1 MTPYTK
7 FIEQVLTAEP
17 IDVFAWPTFLPVP
30 IARQYSQLWTR
41 QRTER
46 IIDLAQARKIAIEM
60 KTAGQT

>member
-1 MTPYTK
+1 
-7 FIEQVLTAEP
+7 VLTAEP

-41 QRTER
+41 QRTKR
-46 IIDLAQARKIAIEM
+46 IIDLAEARKIAIEM